1 MMLDLLGGFG
11 EKGRTS
17 LAVNSVN
24 NRILLDVGI
33 KVGAAGAEYYPALD
47 GPVDDIDALLVSH
60 AHEDHI
66 GALSWLLSRGYAGPI
81 FMTAETR
88 AEAPATLA
96 AYAEPD
102 DFRRF
107 PVPDHRIEIFEPG
120 DTLRTGNLTV
130 RTGRSGHV
138 VGGVWFAVDDGKS
151 RVVYTADVVPDSNVF
166 VMDTIPHCDLL
177 VFDASYGADPVPG
190 AARARE
196 ISEWVARHPQG
207 CLLPTPLS
215 GRSLELIAALPG
227 PFAIHA
233 GMRSSLEAQIGA
245 TGAFLPDVSE
255 LLRSRLASAAD
266 WADADPLPPLPLLAD
281 DGMGEAGPSSRLL
294 PRADQA
300 GFAVLLTG
308 HLPAGSPGDLLHRAG
323 RADWVRMPTH
333 PTLSGNIDI
342 WEKAGRPDALG
353 HSCPTDLLA
362 DLKNHIPSLRT
373 QCRTGQ
379 RITVPQ
385 GSNNEN
391 PDL

>member
-17 LAVNSVN
+17 LAVSSGND
-24 NRILLDVGI
+24 RILLDIGI
-33 KVGAAGAEYYPALD
+33 KVGASGADYYPALN
-47 GPVDDIDALLVSH
+47 GSIADIDALFVSH
-60 AHEDHI
+60 AHEDHV

-88 AEAPATLA
+88 NEAPATLA
-96 AYAEPD
+96 GYADPGD
-102 DFRRF
+102 LRQFPF
-107 PVPDHRIEIFEPG
+107 PVDRIELFEPG
-120 DTLRTGNLTV
+120 DTLKSGNLAV

-138 VGGVWFAVDDGKS
+138 VGGVWFAVDDGERRIAYS
-151 RVVYTADVVPDSNVF
+151 ADVVPDSNVF
-166 VMDTIPHCDLL
+166 VMDAIPHCDLL
-177 VFDASYGADPVPG
+177 VLDASYGADPVPG
-190 AARARE
+190 TARARQ
-196 ISEWVARHPQG
+196 ISQWVASHSDG

-245 TGAFLPDVSE
+245 TAALLPGVSK
-255 LLRSRLASAAD
+255 LLLARLQGAAD
-266 WADADPLPPLPLLAD
+266 WTDADPLPSMPLLAD

-300 GFAVLLTG
+300 GFPVLLTG
-308 HLPAGSPGDLLHRAG
+308 HLPSSSPGDLLHKAG

-333 PTLSGNIDI
+333 PTLSGNVDI
-342 WEKAGRPDALG
+342 WEKAGRPVALG
-353 HSCPTDLLA
+353 HSCAPDLLG
-362 DLKNHIPSLRT
+362 DLKSHIPPLRT

-379 RITVPQ
+379 RITVP
-385 GSNNEN
+385 EARRR
-391 PDL
+391 

>member
-17 LAVNSVN
+17 LAVSSGND
-24 NRILLDVGI
+24 RILLDVGI
-33 KVGAAGAEYYPALD
+33 KVGASGTDYYPALD
-47 GPVDDIDALLVSH
+47 GSIADIDALFVSH
-60 AHEDHI
+60 AHEDHV

-88 AEAPATLA
+88 NEAPATLA
-96 AYAEPD
+96 GYADPED
-102 DFRRF
+102 LRQF
-107 PVPDHRIEIFEPG
+107 PFPEDRIELFEPG
-120 DTLRTGNLTV
+120 DMLKSGNLAI

-138 VGGVWFAVDDGKS
+138 VGGVWFAVDDGES
-151 RVVYTADVVPDSNVF
+151 RVAYSADLVPDSYVF

-177 VFDASYGADPVPG
+177 VLDASYGADPVPG
-190 AARARE
+190 VARARE
-196 ISEWVARHPQG
+196 ISQWVARHSNG

-227 PFAIHA
+227 SFAIHA

-245 TGAFLPDVSE
+245 TAALSPGVSE
-255 LLRSRLASAAD
+255 FLRTRLANATD
-266 WADADPLPPLPLLAD
+266 WTDANPLPSMPLLAD

-300 GFAVLLTG
+300 GFPVLLTG
-308 HLPAGSPGDLLHRAG
+308 HLPSGSLGDLLHKGG

-333 PTLSGNIDI
+333 PTLSGNVDI
-342 WEKAGRPDALG
+342 WDKAGRPTALG
-353 HSCPTDLLA
+353 HSCSADLLG
-362 DLKNHIPSLRT
+362 DLQSHIPSLRT

-379 RITVPQ
+379 RIPVP
-385 GSNNEN
+385 EARKR
-391 PDL
+391 

>member
-17 LAVNSVN
+17 LAVSSGGD
-24 NRILLDVGI
+24 RILLDIGV
-33 KVGAAGAEYYPALD
+33 KVGASGAEYYPALD
-47 GPVDDIDALLVSH
+47 GRVDDIDALFVSH

-88 AEAPATLA
+88 DEAAATLA
-96 AYAEPD
+96 AYADPG
-102 DFRRF
+102 DFKRF
-107 PVPDHRIEIFEPG
+107 PFPANRIELFEPG
-120 DTLRTGNLTV
+120 DTLKSGNFTIG
-130 RTGRSGHV
+130 TGRSGHV

-151 RVVYTADVVPDSNVF
+151 RAAYSADVVPDSNVF

-177 VFDASYGADPVPG
+177 VFDASYGADPVSG

-196 ISEWVARHPQG
+196 ISEWVARHPRG

-233 GMRSSLEAQIGA
+233 GMRSSLAGQIGA
-245 TGAFLPDVSE
+245 TAALLPGVSE
-255 LLRSRLASAAD
+255 HLRARLASAAD
-266 WADADPLPPLPLLAD
+266 WTDADPLPSLPLLAD

-294 PRADQA
+294 PRADDA
-300 GFAVLLTG
+300 GFPVLLTG

-333 PTLSGNIDI
+333 PTLSGNVEI
-342 WEKAGRPDALG
+342 WEKAGRPEALG
-353 HSCPTDLLA
+353 HSCVADLLD
-362 DLKNHIPSLRT
+362 DLKSHIPSLRT

-385 GSNNEN
+385 GSKE
-391 PDL
+391 

>member
-17 LAVNSVN
+17 LAVSGGGD
-24 NRILLDVGI
+24 RILLDIGV
-33 KVGAAGAEYYPALD
+33 KVGASGAEYYPALD
-47 GPVDDIDALLVSH
+47 GRVDDIDALFVSH

-88 AEAPATLA
+88 DEAAATLA
-96 AYAEPD
+96 AYADPG
-102 DFRRF
+102 DFKRF
-107 PVPDHRIEIFEPG
+107 PFPANRIELFEPG
-120 DTLRTGNLTV
+120 DTLKSGNLTIG
-130 RTGRSGHV
+130 TGRSGHV

-151 RVVYTADVVPDSNVF
+151 RAAYSADVVPDSNVF

-196 ISEWVARHPQG
+196 ISEWVARHPRG

-233 GMRSSLEAQIGA
+233 GMRSSLAGQIGA
-245 TGAFLPDVSE
+245 TAALLPGVSE
-255 LLRSRLASAAD
+255 HLRARLASAAD
-266 WADADPLPPLPLLAD
+266 WTDADPLPSLPLLAD

-294 PRADQA
+294 PRADDA
-300 GFAVLLTG
+300 GFPVLLTG
-308 HLPAGSPGDLLHRAG
+308 HLPEGSPGDLLHRAG

-333 PTLSGNIDI
+333 PTLSGNVEI
-342 WEKAGRPDALG
+342 WEKAGRPEALG
-353 HSCPTDLLA
+353 HSCVADLLD
-362 DLKNHIPSLRT
+362 DLKSHIPSLRT

-385 GSNNEN
+385 GSKE
-391 PDL
+391 

>member
-17 LAVNSVN
+17 LAVSSGCG
-24 NRILLDVGI
+24 RILLDIGI
-33 KVGAAGAEYYPALD
+33 KVGATGAEYYPALD
-47 GPVDDIDALLVSH
+47 GSVADIDAVFVSH
-60 AHEDHI
+60 AHEDHV

-88 AEAPATLA
+88 DEAPATLA
-96 AYAEPD
+96 AYAAPADFKRFPIPD
-102 DFRRF
+102 D
-107 PVPDHRIEIFEPG
+107 RIEIFEPG
-120 DTLRTGNLTV
+120 DTLKSGNLAI

-151 RVVYTADVVPDSNVF
+151 RVAYSADVVPDSNVF

-196 ISEWVARHPQG
+196 ISQWVARHSDG

-227 PFAIHA
+227 PFAVHA
-233 GMRSSLEAQIGA
+233 GMRTSLEAQIGA
-245 TGAFLPDVSE
+245 TAALLPGVCE
-255 LLRSRLASAAD
+255 LLRARLASAAD
-266 WADADPLPPLPLLAD
+266 WTDADPLPLLPLLAD
-281 DGMGEAGPSSRLL
+281 DGMGAAGPSSHLL

-300 GFAVLLTG
+300 GLPVLLTG
-308 HLPAGSPGDLLHRAG
+308 HLPAGSPGDLLHKAG

-333 PTLSGNIDI
+333 PTLSGNVGI

-353 HSCPTDLLA
+353 HSCTTDLLD
-362 DLKNHIPSLRT
+362 DLKSHIPSLRT

-379 RITVPQ
+379 RIAVPALNQ
-385 GSNNEN
+385 G
-391 PDL
+391 DRA

>member
-17 LAVNSVN
+17 LAVSSGKD
-24 NRILLDVGI
+24 RILLDVGI
-33 KVGAAGAEYYPALD
+33 KVGASGADYYPVLNGSVA
-47 GPVDDIDALLVSH
+47 DIDALFVSH
-60 AHEDHI
+60 AHEDHV

-88 AEAPATLA
+88 NEAPATLA
-96 AYAEPD
+96 SYAEPE

-107 PVPDHRIEIFEPG
+107 PFPEDRIELFDPG
-120 DTLRTGNLTV
+120 DTLKSGNLTI

-138 VGGVWFAVDDGKS
+138 VGGVWFAVDDGES
-151 RVVYTADVVPDSNVF
+151 RVAYSADVVPDSNVF

-177 VFDASYGADPVPG
+177 VLDASYGADPVPG
-190 AARARE
+190 TARARE
-196 ISEWVARHPQG
+196 ISQWVASHSDG

-215 GRSLELIAALPG
+215 GRSLELIAALPE

-245 TGAFLPDVSE
+245 TAALLPGVCA
-255 LLRSRLASAAD
+255 LLRRRLQEAAD
-266 WADADPLPPLPLLAD
+266 WTDSDPLPSTPLLAD

-294 PRADQA
+294 PRADHS
-300 GFAVLLTG
+300 GFPVLLTG
-308 HLPAGSPGDLLHRAG
+308 HLPSGSPGDLLHKAG

-333 PTLSGNIDI
+333 PTLPGNVDI
-342 WEKAGRPDALG
+342 WEKAGRPAALG
-353 HSCPTDLLA
+353 HSCTPDLLG
-362 DLKNHIPSLRT
+362 DLQTHIPSLRT

-379 RITVPQ
+379 RIVV
-385 GSNNEN
+385 SEARKR
-391 PDL
+391 

>member
-17 LAVNSVN
+17 LAVSSGND
-24 NRILLDVGI
+24 RILLDVGI
-33 KVGAAGAEYYPALD
+33 KVGASGVEYYPALD
-47 GPVDDIDALLVSH
+47 GPADDIDALFVSH

-66 GALSWLLSRGYAGPI
+66 GALSWLLARGYTGPI

-88 AEAPATLA
+88 DEAPATLA
-96 AYAEPD
+96 GYADPREL
-102 DFRRF
+102 RQF
-107 PVPDHRIEIFEPG
+107 PFPGDRIELFEPG
-120 DTLRTGNLTV
+120 DMLKSGNLTI

-138 VGGVWFAVDDGKS
+138 VGGVWFAVDDGES
-151 RVVYTADVVPDSNVF
+151 RVAYSADVVPDSNVF

-177 VFDASYGADPVPG
+177 VLDASYGADPVPG

-196 ISEWVARHPQG
+196 ISQWVARHSDG

-233 GMRSSLEAQIGA
+233 GMRSSLEVQIGA
-245 TGAFLPDVSE
+245 TASLLPGVSG
-255 LLRSRLASAAD
+255 LLLARLQDAAD
-266 WADADPLPPLPLLAD
+266 WTDADPLPSLPLLAD

-294 PRADQA
+294 PRAGQA
-300 GFAVLLTG
+300 GFPVLLTG
-308 HLPAGSPGDLLHRAG
+308 HLPSGSPGDLLHKAG

-333 PTLSGNIDI
+333 PTLSGNVDI
-342 WEKAGRPDALG
+342 WEKAGRPAALG
-353 HSCPTDLLA
+353 HSCAAELLG

-379 RITVPQ
+379 RIPVP
-385 GSNNEN
+385 EARER
-391 PDL
+391 

>member
-17 LAVNSVN
+17 LAVSSGKD
-24 NRILLDVGI
+24 RILLDVGI
-33 KVGAAGAEYYPALD
+33 KVGASGADYYPALN
-47 GPVDDIDALLVSH
+47 GSVADIDALFVSH
-60 AHEDHI
+60 AHEDHV

-88 AEAPATLA
+88 DEAPATLA
-96 AYAEPD
+96 GYAEPE

-107 PVPDHRIEIFEPG
+107 PFPEDRIELFEPG
-120 DTLRTGNLTV
+120 DTLKSGNLTI

-138 VGGVWFAVDDGKS
+138 VGGVWFAVDDGES
-151 RVVYTADVVPDSNVF
+151 RVAYSADVVPDSNVF

-177 VFDASYGADPVPG
+177 VLDASYGADPVPG
-190 AARARE
+190 AARALE
-196 ISEWVARHPQG
+196 ISQWVARHSDG

-245 TGAFLPDVSE
+245 TAALLPGVST
-255 LLRSRLASAAD
+255 LLRRRLQDAAD
-266 WADADPLPPLPLLAD
+266 WTDADPLPSMPLLAD

-294 PRADQA
+294 PRADHS
-300 GFAVLLTG
+300 GFPVLLTG
-308 HLPAGSPGDLLHRAG
+308 HLPSGSPGDLLHKAG

-333 PTLSGNIDI
+333 PTLSGNVDI
-342 WEKAGRPDALG
+342 WEKAGRPAALG
-353 HSCPTDLLA
+353 HSCTPDLLG
-362 DLKNHIPSLRT
+362 DLQTHIPSLRT

-379 RITVPQ
+379 RIVV
-385 GSNNEN
+385 SEARKR
-391 PDL
+391 

>member
-17 LAVNSVN
+17 LAVNSGN
-24 NRILLDVGI
+24 DRILLDVGI
-33 KVGAAGAEYYPALD
+33 KVGASGADYYPALD
-47 GPVDDIDALLVSH
+47 GSIADIDALFVSH

-88 AEAPATLA
+88 DEAPATLA
-96 AYAEPD
+96 GYAEPE

-107 PVPDHRIEIFEPG
+107 PFPKDRVELFEPG
-120 DTLRTGNLTV
+120 DTLNSGNLTI

-138 VGGVWFAVDDGKS
+138 VGGVWFAVGDGES
-151 RVVYTADVVPDSNVF
+151 RVAYSADVVPDSNVF

-177 VFDASYGADPVPG
+177 VLDASYGADPVPG
-190 AARARE
+190 TARARE
-196 ISEWVARHPQG
+196 ISQWVARHSDG

-245 TGAFLPDVSE
+245 TAALLPGVSA
-255 LLRSRLASAAD
+255 LLRRRLQEAAD
-266 WADADPLPPLPLLAD
+266 WTDADPLPSMPLLAD

-294 PRADQA
+294 PRADHS
-300 GFAVLLTG
+300 GFPVLLSG
-308 HLPAGSPGDLLHRAG
+308 HLPSGSPGDLLHKAG

-333 PTLSGNIDI
+333 PTLSGNVDI
-342 WEKAGRPDALG
+342 WEKAGRPAALG
-353 HSCPTDLLA
+353 HSCTPDLLG
-362 DLKNHIPSLRT
+362 DLQTHIPSLRT

-379 RITVPQ
+379 RIVV
-385 GSNNEN
+385 SEARKR
-391 PDL
+391 

>member
-17 LAVNSVN
+17 LTVNSGN
-24 NRILLDVGI
+24 DRILLDVGI
-33 KVGAAGAEYYPALD
+33 KVGASGAEYYPALD
-47 GPVDDIDALLVSH
+47 GPIDDIDALFVSH

-66 GALSWLLSRGYAGPI
+66 GALCWLLSRGYVGPI

-88 AEAPATLA
+88 DEAPATLA
-96 AYAEPD
+96 AYADPRDISRFPLPD
-102 DFRRF
+102 D
-107 PVPDHRIEIFEPG
+107 RIEIFEPG
-120 DTLRTGNLTV
+120 DTLKIGNLTV

-196 ISEWVARHPQG
+196 ISQWVAKRPQG

-245 TGAFLPDVSE
+245 TAALLPDISD
-255 LLRSRLASAAD
+255 LLRARLAGAAD
-266 WADADPLPPLPLLAD
+266 WTDADPLPSLPLLAD

-294 PRADQA
+294 PRADDA
-300 GFAVLLTG
+300 GFPVLLTG
-308 HLPAGSPGDLLHRAG
+308 HLPAGSRGDLLHRAG

-333 PTLSGNIDI
+333 PTLSGNVDI
-342 WEKAGRPDALG
+342 WEKAGRPEALG
-353 HSCPTDLLA
+353 HSCTTDIIE
-362 DLKNHIPSLRT
+362 DLKSHIPSLRT

-379 RITVPQ
+379 RIAVPE
-385 GSNNEN
+385 GSKS
-391 PDL
+391 

>member
-17 LAVNSVN
+17 LAVNDGGD
-24 NRILLDVGI
+24 RILLDIGI
-33 KVGAAGAEYYPALD
+33 KVGASGAEYYPALD
-47 GPVDDIDALLVSH
+47 GPVDDIDALFVSH

-88 AEAPATLA
+88 DEAAPTLA
-96 AYAEPD
+96 AYADPG

-107 PVPDHRIEIFEPG
+107 PIPDGRIELFEPG
-120 DTLRTGNLTV
+120 DTLKSGNLTIE
-130 RTGRSGHV
+130 TGRSGHV
-138 VGGVWFAVDDGKS
+138 AGGVWFCVDDGKS
-151 RVVYTADVVPDSNVF
+151 RAVYTADVVPDSNVF

-196 ISEWVARHPQG
+196 ISEWVARHPRG

-233 GMRSSLEAQIGA
+233 GMRPSLAAQIGA
-245 TGAFLPDVSE
+245 TAALLPGVPE
-255 LLRSRLASAAD
+255 HLRARLASAAD
-266 WADADPLPPLPLLAD
+266 WADAEPLPSLPLLAD

-294 PRADQA
+294 PRADAA
-300 GFAVLLTG
+300 GFPVLLTG
-308 HLPAGSPGDLLHRAG
+308 HLPAGSPADLLHRAG

-333 PTLSGNIDI
+333 PTLSGNVEI
-342 WEKAGRPDALG
+342 WEKAGRPEALG
-353 HSCPTDLLA
+353 HSCAIDLLEG
-362 DLKNHIPSLRT
+362 LKSHIPSLRT

-379 RITVPQ
+379 RIMVPQ
-385 GSNNEN
+385 GSK
-391 PDL
+391 

>member
-17 LAVNSVN
+17 LAVSSGGD
-24 NRILLDVGI
+24 RILLDIGI
-33 KVGAAGAEYYPALD
+33 KVGATGAEYYPALE
-47 GPVDDIDALLVSH
+47 GPLDCIDALFVSH
-60 AHEDHI
+60 AHEDHV
-66 GALSWLLSRGYAGPI
+66 GALCWLLSRGYAGPI

-88 AEAPATLA
+88 GETPATLA
-96 AYAEPD
+96 AYADPGDFKRFPIPD
-102 DFRRF
+102 D
-107 PVPDHRIEIFEPG
+107 RIEIFEPG
-120 DTLRTGNLTV
+120 DTLKSGNLTI

-151 RVVYTADVVPDSNVF
+151 RMVYSADVVPDSHVF

-190 AARARE
+190 AERARE

-245 TGAFLPDVSE
+245 TAALLPGVSE
-255 LLRSRLASAAD
+255 LLRGRLAKAAD
-266 WADADPLPPLPLLAD
+266 WTDADPLPSLPLLAD

-294 PRADQA
+294 PRADEA
-300 GFAVLLTG
+300 GFPVLLSG

-333 PTLSGNIDI
+333 PTLSGNVEI
-342 WEKAGRPDALG
+342 WEKAGRPEALG
-353 HSCPTDLLA
+353 HSCATSLLD
-362 DLKNHIPSLRT
+362 DLKSHIPSLRT

-385 GSNNEN
+385 GSQE
-391 PDL
+391 

>member
-17 LAVNSVN
+17 LAVSSGGD
-24 NRILLDVGI
+24 RILLDIGV
-33 KVGAAGAEYYPALD
+33 KVGASGAEYYPALD
-47 GPVDDIDALLVSH
+47 GRVDDIDALFVSH

-66 GALSWLLSRGYAGPI
+66 GALSWLLSRGFAGPI

-88 AEAPATLA
+88 DEAAATLA
-96 AYAEPD
+96 AYADPG
-102 DFRRF
+102 DFKRF
-107 PVPDHRIEIFEPG
+107 PFPANRIELFEPG
-120 DTLRTGNLTV
+120 DTLKSGNLTIG
-130 RTGRSGHV
+130 TGRSGHV

-151 RVVYTADVVPDSNVF
+151 RAAYSADVVPDSNVF

-190 AARARE
+190 AARAQE
-196 ISEWVARHPQG
+196 ISEWVARHPRG

-215 GRSLELIAALPG
+215 ERSLELIAALPG

-233 GMRSSLEAQIGA
+233 GMRSSLAGQIGA
-245 TGAFLPDVSE
+245 TAALLPGVSE
-255 LLRSRLASAAD
+255 HLRARLASAAD
-266 WADADPLPPLPLLAD
+266 WTDADPLPSLPLLAD

-294 PRADQA
+294 PRADDA
-300 GFAVLLTG
+300 GFPVLLTG

-333 PTLSGNIDI
+333 PTLSGNVEI
-342 WEKAGRPDALG
+342 WEKAGRPEALG
-353 HSCPTDLLA
+353 HSCVADLLD
-362 DLKNHIPSLRT
+362 DLKSHIPSLRT

-385 GSNNEN
+385 GSKE
-391 PDL
+391 

>member
-17 LAVNSVN
+17 LAVSSGKD
-24 NRILLDVGI
+24 RILLDVGI
-33 KVGAAGAEYYPALD
+33 KVGASGADYYPALN
-47 GPVDDIDALLVSH
+47 GSAADIEALFVSH
-60 AHEDHI
+60 AHEDHV

-88 AEAPATLA
+88 NEAPATLA
-96 AYAEPD
+96 GYAELE

-107 PVPDHRIEIFEPG
+107 PFPEDRIQLFEPG
-120 DTLRTGNLTV
+120 DTLKSGNLTI

-138 VGGVWFAVDDGKS
+138 VGGVWFAVDDGES
-151 RVVYTADVVPDSNVF
+151 RVAYSADVVPDSNVF

-177 VFDASYGADPVPG
+177 VLDASYGADPVPG
-190 AARARE
+190 AARALE
-196 ISEWVARHPQG
+196 ISQWVATHSGG

-245 TGAFLPDVSE
+245 TASLLPSVSE
-255 LLRSRLASAAD
+255 LLLRRLQDAAD
-266 WADADPLPPLPLLAD
+266 WTDADPLPPIPLLAD

-294 PRADQA
+294 PRADHS
-300 GFAVLLTG
+300 GFPVLLTG
-308 HLPAGSPGDLLHRAG
+308 HLPSGSPGDLLHKAG

-333 PTLSGNIDI
+333 PTLSGNVDI
-342 WEKAGRPDALG
+342 WETAGRPAALG
-353 HSCPTDLLA
+353 HSCTPDLLG
-362 DLKNHIPSLRT
+362 DLQAHIPSLRT

-379 RITVPQ
+379 RITVP
-385 GSNNEN
+385 EARKR
-391 PDL
+391 

>member
-17 LAVNSVN
+17 LAVNSGKD
-24 NRILLDVGI
+24 RILLDVGI
-33 KVGAAGAEYYPALD
+33 KVGASGADYYPALN
-47 GPVDDIDALLVSH
+47 GSVTDIDALFVSH

-88 AEAPATLA
+88 NEAPATLA
-96 AYAEPD
+96 GYAEPE

-107 PVPDHRIEIFEPG
+107 PFPEDRIGLFEPG
-120 DTLRTGNLTV
+120 DTLKSGNLTI

-138 VGGVWFAVDDGKS
+138 VGGVWFAVDDGES
-151 RVVYTADVVPDSNVF
+151 RVAYSADVVPDSNVF

-177 VFDASYGADPVPG
+177 VLDASYGADPVPG
-190 AARARE
+190 TARARE
-196 ISEWVARHPQG
+196 ISQWVARHWDG

-245 TGAFLPDVSE
+245 TASLLPGVSE
-255 LLRSRLASAAD
+255 LLLRRLQDAAD
-266 WADADPLPPLPLLAD
+266 WIDAGSLPSMPLLAD

-294 PRADQA
+294 PRADHS
-300 GFAVLLTG
+300 GFPVLLTG
-308 HLPAGSPGDLLHRAG
+308 HLPSGSPGDLLHKAG

-333 PTLSGNIDI
+333 PTLSGNVDI
-342 WEKAGRPDALG
+342 WEKAGRPAALG
-353 HSCPTDLLA
+353 HSCTPDLLG
-362 DLKNHIPSLRT
+362 DLQTHIPSLRT

-379 RITVPQ
+379 RIVV
-385 GSNNEN
+385 SEAKKR
-391 PDL
+391 

>member
-17 LAVNSVN
+17 LAVSSGGD
-24 NRILLDVGI
+24 RILLDIGV
-33 KVGAAGAEYYPALD
+33 KVGASGAEYYPALD
-47 GPVDDIDALLVSH
+47 GRVDDIDALFVSH

-66 GALSWLLSRGYAGPI
+66 GALSWLLSRGFAGPI

-88 AEAPATLA
+88 DEAAATLA
-96 AYAEPD
+96 AYADPG
-102 DFRRF
+102 DFKRF
-107 PVPDHRIEIFEPG
+107 PFPANRIELFEPG
-120 DTLRTGNLTV
+120 DTLKSGNLTIG
-130 RTGRSGHV
+130 TGRSGHV

-151 RVVYTADVVPDSNVF
+151 RAAYSADVVPDSNVF

-190 AARARE
+190 AARAQE
-196 ISEWVARHPQG
+196 ISEWVARHPRG

-233 GMRSSLEAQIGA
+233 GMRSSLAGQIGA
-245 TGAFLPDVSE
+245 TAALLPGVSE
-255 LLRSRLASAAD
+255 HLRARLASAAD
-266 WADADPLPPLPLLAD
+266 WTDADPLPSLPLLAD

-294 PRADQA
+294 PRADDA
-300 GFAVLLTG
+300 GFPVLLTG

-333 PTLSGNIDI
+333 PTLSGNVEI
-342 WEKAGRPDALG
+342 WEKAGRPEALG
-353 HSCPTDLLA
+353 HSCVADLLD
-362 DLKNHIPSLRT
+362 DLKSHIPSLRT

-385 GSNNEN
+385 GSKE
-391 PDL
+391 

>member
-1 MMLDLLGGFG
+1 MMLDLFGGFG

-17 LAVNSVN
+17 LAVSSGND
-24 NRILLDVGI
+24 RILLDIGI
-33 KVGAAGAEYYPALD
+33 KVGASGAEYYPALN
-47 GPVDDIDALLVSH
+47 GSIADIDALLVSH

-66 GALSWLLSRGYAGPI
+66 GALSWLLSRGYVGPI

-88 AEAPATLA
+88 DEAPAALA
-96 AYAEPD
+96 GYADPND
-102 DFRRF
+102 LKQF
-107 PVPDHRIEIFEPG
+107 PFPKDRVELFEPG
-120 DTLRTGNLTV
+120 DTLESGNLSI

-138 VGGVWFAVDDGKS
+138 VGGVWFAVDDGES
-151 RVVYTADVVPDSNVF
+151 RVAYSADVVPDSNVF
-166 VMDTIPHCDLL
+166 VMDTIPQCDLL
-177 VFDASYGADPVPG
+177 VLDASYGADPVPG

-196 ISEWVARHPQG
+196 ISQWVAKHPQG

-245 TGAFLPDVSE
+245 TASLLQGVSE
-255 LLRSRLASAAD
+255 ILLRRLQDAAD
-266 WADADPLPPLPLLAD
+266 WTDADPLPSLPLLAD

-300 GFAVLLTG
+300 GFPVLLTG
-308 HLPAGSPGDLLHRAG
+308 HLPSGSPGDLLHKAG

-333 PTLSGNIDI
+333 PTLSGNVEI
-342 WEKAGRPDALG
+342 WEGAGRPMALG
-353 HSCPTDLLA
+353 HSCAADLLD
-362 DLKNHIPSLRT
+362 DLKSHIPPLRT

-379 RITVPQ
+379 RITVP
-385 GSNNEN
+385 EARK
-391 PDL
+391 P

>member
-17 LAVNSVN
+17 LAVSSGNDRV
-24 NRILLDVGI
+24 LLDVGI
-33 KVGAAGAEYYPALD
+33 KVGATGAEYYPALD
-47 GPVDDIDALLVSH
+47 GPVADIDAVFVSH
-60 AHEDHI
+60 AHEDHV
-66 GALSWLLSRGYAGPI
+66 GALSWLLSHGYAGPI

-88 AEAPATLA
+88 DEAPATLA
-96 AYAEPD
+96 AYAEPQD
-102 DFRRF
+102 LKRF
-107 PVPDHRIEIFEPG
+107 PFPADRIEIFEPG
-120 DTLRTGNLTV
+120 DTLKSGNLAIQ
-130 RTGRSGHV
+130 TGRSGHV
-138 VGGVWFAVDDGKS
+138 VGGVWFCVDDGKS
-151 RVVYTADVVPDSNVF
+151 RVAYSADVVPDSHVF

-196 ISEWVARHPQG
+196 ISEWVGRHPQG

-245 TGAFLPDVSE
+245 TAALLPGVSE
-255 LLRSRLASAAD
+255 CLRARLANAAD
-266 WADADPLPPLPLLAD
+266 WTDADPLPSLPLLAD

-294 PRADQA
+294 PRADEA
-300 GFAVLLTG
+300 GFPVLLSG
-308 HLPAGSPGDLLHRAG
+308 HLPAGSPGDRLHRAG

-333 PTLSGNIDI
+333 PTLSGNVEI
-342 WEKAGRPDALG
+342 WEKAGRPEALG
-353 HSCPTDLLA
+353 HSCAADLLR
-362 DLKNHIPSLRT
+362 DLKSHIPLLRT

-385 GSNNEN
+385 ESKR
-391 PDL
+391 